1 MWPRA
6 ILHVDMD
13 AFFASVEQL
22 DQPALRG
29 RPVLVGYAGPR
40 GVVAAASYEARV
52 FGCRS
57 AQPMS
62 VALRNCPHAVV
73 MPVRMG
79 RYREISDRVFQVLE
93 SCTPVVEPLSIDEA
107 FLDVTASQR
116 LLGDPRHIAQKIKDE
131 IRAVTC
137 LTASVGVSCNKF
149 LAKLASD
156 LQKPDG
162 LTVIRP
168 EEAQSV
174 LAPLP
179 VTRLWGVGPKTA
191 TRLAGLAVKT
201 IGDLRKLPTDVLA
214 RRVGTDEAEHYRR
227 LAAGIDDR
235 PVVPDRES
243 KSIGHE
249 QTFGSDLAD
258 ADAVR
263 DVMLDQCE
271 QVGRRL
277 RRHKLRARAI
287 VVKIRFGNF
296 QTITRRS
303 TLPEPTDATSQLWQ
317 AARRLFDSWTAQGFK
332 PVRLIGVTAAELT
345 ADSEQPSLFANPES
359 ERQQRLDR
367 ALDQIGG
374 RFGYDAIR
382 RGGGGRNDE

>member
-1 MWPRA
+1 MPWPRA

-22 DQPALRG
+22 DRPELRG
-29 RPVLVGYAGPR
+29 KPVLVGYAGPR
-40 GVVAAASYEARV
+40 GVVAAASYEARQ

-73 MPVRMG
+73 MPLRMS
-79 RYREISDRVFQVLE
+79 RYRQVSDRVFQILE
-93 SCTPVVEPLSIDEA
+93 QCTPVVEPLSIDEA
-107 FLDVTASQR
+107 FLDVTGSQR
-116 LLGDPRHIAQKIKDE
+116 LLGDPRQIAQRIKEE
-131 IRAVTC
+131 ICAKTQ

-162 LTVIRP
+162 LTVIRA
-168 EEAQSV
+168 EEAESV
-174 LAPLP
+174 LSPLP

-191 TRLAGLAVKT
+191 ARLAGLAVTT
-201 IGDLRKLPTDVLA
+201 IGDLRNLSPDVLA
-214 RRVGTDEAEHYRR
+214 RRVGHDEAEHYRR

-249 QTFGSDLAD
+249 QTFGTDLAD
-258 ADAVR
+258 PDAVR
-263 DVMLDQCE
+263 AVMLDQCE
-271 QVGRRL
+271 HVGRRL
-277 RRHKLRARAI
+277 RRHKLLARAV

-296 QTITRRS
+296 QTVTRRS
-303 TLPEPTDATSQLWQ
+303 TLPEPTDATSELWK
-317 AARRLFDSWTAQGFK
+317 AARQLFDSWARQFK
-332 PVRLIGVTAAELT
+332 PVRLIGVTASELT
-345 ADSEQPSLFANPES
+345 TASAQPSLFPDRETQ
-359 ERQQRLDR
+359 RQQRLDR
-367 ALDQIGG
+367 ALDRISG
-374 RFGYDAIR
+374 RFGQQAIR
-382 RGGGGRNDE
+382 RGLVRNDE